1 MPHLCPLSIPS
12 LSQQQARCLQDTGTG
27 WGTPAA
33 LQKPEIVG
41 GKRQNQGLLTLGA
54 VHHEGCDVMGA
65 GGVQDFWV
73 SGGRDFPQWPAE
85 KIVEIISKPLQTKQ
99 PWVLER

>member
-1 MPHLCPLSIPS
+1 M
-12 LSQQQARCLQDTGTG
+12 
-27 WGTPAA
+27 
-33 LQKPEIVG
+33 
-41 GKRQNQGLLTLGA
+41 LGA

-73 SGGRDFPQWPAE
+73 SAGRDFPQWPAE